1 MNKLPKTATALATKG
16 EWKMNILFYVQ
27 LALLLV
33 GLVCL
38 AVSAFLVSLALGFL
52 VLGAILVGLSVLLQ
66 YELNQL
72 ERK

>member
-1 MNKLPKTATALATKG
+1 
-16 EWKMNILFYVQ
+16 MNILFYVQ

-33 GLVCL
+33 GLICFM
-38 AVSAFLVSLALGFL
+38 VSAFLVSLALGFL
-52 VLGAILVGLSVLLQ
+52 VSGAILVGLAVLLQ